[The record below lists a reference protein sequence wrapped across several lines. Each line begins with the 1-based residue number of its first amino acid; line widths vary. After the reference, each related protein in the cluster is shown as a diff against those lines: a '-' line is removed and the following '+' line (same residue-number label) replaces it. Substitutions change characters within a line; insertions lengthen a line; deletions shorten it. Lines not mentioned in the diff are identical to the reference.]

1 VDLARSR
8 VKVLAGVDL
17 RKFSNKRLQVRSR
30 NRHKSK
36 AVVSAK
42 RLVLAISSNK
52 AAVSGK
58 RVAVVS
64 DNLRQVLDKVLDL
77 DNLPRRVS
85 DNLRRALAKPHL
97 ASDKPRLV
105 LAISNNR
112 NLRELRRRLRK
123 CDDDRKL
130 DYLILNRFQNT
141 RKQFTRP

>member
-1 VDLARSR
+1 M
-8 VKVLAGVDL
+8 LAGVDL
-17 RKFSNKRLQVRSR
+17 RKSSNKRLQVRSR

-85 DNLRRALAKPHL
+85 DNLRRALAKAHL

-112 NLRELRRRLRK
+112 NLRELRSRLRK

-130 DYLILNRFQNT
+130 YYLILNRFQNT